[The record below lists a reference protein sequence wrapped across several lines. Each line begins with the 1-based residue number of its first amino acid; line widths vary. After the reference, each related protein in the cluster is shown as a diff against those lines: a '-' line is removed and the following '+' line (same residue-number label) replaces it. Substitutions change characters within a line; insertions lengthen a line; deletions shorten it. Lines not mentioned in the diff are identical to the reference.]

1 MTKVVS
7 TVALKVIA
15 KVGYLAAMLAATKV
29 DEMVEEMVEMTD
41 KKKVNEKDVALVRK
55 WDQDSAQKMVFHWD
69 NPKLLHIYPS
79 NKS

>member
-29 DEMVEEMVEMTD
+29 FSRVDEMVEMTD
-41 KKKVNEKDVALVRK
+41 EKRVNEKDISLVR
-55 WDQDSAQKMVFHWD
+55 
-69 NPKLLHIYPS
+69 
-79 NKS
+79 